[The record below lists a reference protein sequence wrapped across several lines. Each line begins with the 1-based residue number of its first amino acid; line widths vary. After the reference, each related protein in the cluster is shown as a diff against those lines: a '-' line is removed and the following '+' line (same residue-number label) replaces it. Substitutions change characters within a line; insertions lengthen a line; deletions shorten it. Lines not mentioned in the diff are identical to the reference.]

1 MREGRRKGRQSE
13 ELDKMDFE
21 VISKGRTAA
30 AGAAAANSSSS
41 SEDQKNIKRKRT
53 SQPVSGVRLKA
64 RAKSKL

>member
-1 MREGRRKGRQSE
+1 
-13 ELDKMDFE
+13 MDFE